1 MRSKCMATKS
11 TTVGDAADTTVSK
24 VTDKV
29 TETATQ
35 VKDKVDANRNV
46 AAQGLEQAASTIR
59 DKADSLP
66 GGETVT
72 DLAHTAADKLTATA
86 GYVQRDRRQHDD
98 GRCGNAGKEQ
108 PGARAD
114 GRRRGRLSRRTG
126 LQR

>member
-1 MRSKCMATKS
+1 METRSII
-11 TTVGDAADTTVSK
+11 VGDAADTTVSK

-29 TETATQ
+29 TETAAQ

-86 GYVQRDRRQHDD
+86 GYVRDTDVNTMMAD
-98 GRCGNAGKEQ
+98 VETLVKKNPGPALMAAAVVGFLVGRAFSGN
-108 PGARAD
+108 D
-114 GRRRGRLSRRTG
+114 
-126 LQR
+126 

>member
-1 MRSKCMATKS
+1 MATKS
-11 TTVGDAADTTVSK
+11 TTVGDTADTTVSK
-24 VTDKV
+24 VTGKIAD
-29 TETATQ
+29 TATQ

-86 GYVQRDRRQHDD
+86 GYVRETDVNTMMSDVETLVKNNPGPALLAAAVVGFLV
-98 GRCGNAGKEQ
+98 GRAFSGN
-108 PGARAD
+108 D
-114 GRRRGRLSRRTG
+114 
-126 LQR
+126 

>member
-1 MRSKCMATKS
+1 MATRS
-11 TTVGDAADTTVSK
+11 STVGDAADTTVSK

-86 GYVQRDRRQHDD
+86 GYVRDTDVNTMMAD
-98 GRCGNAGKEQ
+98 VETLVKKNPGPALMAAAVVGFLVGRAFSGN
-108 PGARAD
+108 D
-114 GRRRGRLSRRTG
+114 
-126 LQR
+126 

>member
-1 MRSKCMATKS
+1 MATRS

-29 TETATQ
+29 TEMGTQ

-86 GYVQRDRRQHDD
+86 GYVRDTDVNTMMAD
-98 GRCGNAGKEQ
+98 VETLVKKNPGPALMAAAVVGFLVGRAFSGN
-108 PGARAD
+108 D
-114 GRRRGRLSRRTG
+114 
-126 LQR
+126 

>member
-1 MRSKCMATKS
+1 MATKI
-11 TTVGDAADTTVSK
+11 TTSGDAADALVSK
-24 VTDKV
+24 VTDNV

-35 VKDKVDANRNV
+35 VKDKIDANRNV

-86 GYVQRDRRQHDD
+86 GYVRDTDVNTMMAD
-98 GRCGNAGKEQ
+98 VETLVKKNPGPALMAAAVVGFLVGRAFSGN
-108 PGARAD
+108 D
-114 GRRRGRLSRRTG
+114 
-126 LQR
+126 

>member
-1 MRSKCMATKS
+1 MATKS
-11 TTVGDAADTTVSK
+11 TTVGDAADTTMSK

-35 VKDKVDANRNV
+35 VKDSLNANRNV
-46 AAQGLEQAASTIR
+46 AAHGLEQAASTLR

-86 GYVQRDRRQHDD
+86 GYVRETDVNTMMADVETLVKNNPGPALMAAAVVGFLV
-98 GRCGNAGKEQ
+98 GRAFSGN
-108 PGARAD
+108 D
-114 GRRRGRLSRRTG
+114 
-126 LQR
+126 

>member
-1 MRSKCMATKS
+1 MATRS

-24 VTDKV
+24 ITDKV
-29 TETATQ
+29 SETATQ

-86 GYVQRDRRQHDD
+86 GYVRDTDVNTMMAD
-98 GRCGNAGKEQ
+98 VETLVKKNPGPALMAAAVVGFLVGRAFSGN
-108 PGARAD
+108 D
-114 GRRRGRLSRRTG
+114 
-126 LQR
+126 

>member
-1 MRSKCMATKS
+1 MATRS
-11 TTVGDAADTTVSK
+11 ITVGDAADTTVSK

-86 GYVQRDRRQHDD
+86 GYVRDTDVNTMMAD
-98 GRCGNAGKEQ
+98 VETLVKKNPGPALMAAAVVGFLVGRAFSGN
-108 PGARAD
+108 D
-114 GRRRGRLSRRTG
+114 
-126 LQR
+126 

>member
-1 MRSKCMATKS
+1 MATRS
-11 TTVGDAADTTVSK
+11 FTVGDAADTTVSK

-86 GYVQRDRRQHDD
+86 GYVRDTDVNTMMAD
-98 GRCGNAGKEQ
+98 VETLVKKNPGPALMAAAVVGFLVGRAFSGN
-108 PGARAD
+108 D
-114 GRRRGRLSRRTG
+114 
-126 LQR
+126 

>member
-1 MRSKCMATKS
+1 MAIKS
-11 TTVGDAADTTVSK
+11 TTFGDAADTTVSK

-29 TETATQ
+29 TETAAQ

-86 GYVQRDRRQHDD
+86 GYVRDTDVNTMMAD
-98 GRCGNAGKEQ
+98 VETLVKKNPGPALMVAAVVGFLVGRAFSGN
-108 PGARAD
+108 D
-114 GRRRGRLSRRTG
+114 
-126 LQR
+126 